1 MVLTG
6 YSPERAIDR
15 TFRVRAVVP
24 GRVVRKGLS
33 VLQQLKSQG
42 FRIVF
47 ILSMLASS
55 ALVLQAGQRWVGH

>member
-1 MVLTG
+1 MVRIG
-6 YSPERAIDR
+6 YSPIRRLER

-24 GRVVRKGLS
+24 RARGEEGLS